1 MSVSELAYRFE
12 SILFSLDPQSNGSV
26 KMTLLVSPTDVN
38 DVFLEMKIGGIFMVA
53 AVEVSDTGEPA
64 KPPLMEKG
72 ARALKTA
79 AALCRNE
86 RFQTWLKKTGRTTDL
101 SEETAAKAVRTA
113 CGIKSRSI
121 LRTSQKAML
130 SFEKMLSEFKES
142 IRSGKA

>member
-12 SILFSLDPQSNGSV
+12 SILFSLDPQADGSV

-38 DVFLEMKIGGIFMVA
+38 DVFLEMKIGGIFMLA
-53 AVEVSDTGEPA
+53 AVEVSDMGEPA
-64 KPPLMEKG
+64 NPPLMEKG
-72 ARALKTA
+72 ARALRTA

-86 RFQTWLKKTGRTTDL
+86 RFQTWLKKTGRTKDL
-101 SEETAAKAVRTA
+101 SEETAAEAVRAA

-130 SFEKMLSEFKES
+130 SFERMLSEFKEA
-142 IRSGKA
+142 IRSGLV